1 MSAMDIVFKLIF
13 GSKSQ
18 NDEKILKPIAEKT
31 LSFEEGIKKLS
42 NEELASKTK
51 EFRERVE
58 KYIGCKTEELD
69 LTIEEN
75 NKKLQTV
82 LGEILPEA
90 FAVVREASIR
100 TTGMRHFDVQIMG
113 GVVLHQGRIAEMKT
127 GEGKTLVATLAVYLN
142 ALTGLG
148 VHVVTV
154 NNYLAKRD
162 AEWMMPIYSMLGI
175 SVGILDDT
183 RPHSQE
189 RREVYARDVVYG
201 TNNEFGFDY
210 LRDNMVIRKE
220 DKVQRKFYYAIVD
233 EVDSILIDEARTPLI
248 ISGPAEKNIKM
259 YYEIDRIIPLLN
271 QAETNERMREIAG
284 TGDYILDEK
293 DKNVYLTEE
302 GVHKVEKLLNIEN
315 LYGAQSSTIVH
326 HVNQALKAHK
336 VFKKDV
342 DYMVTDGEVLI
353 VDEFTGRVLEGR
365 RYSDGLHQA
374 IEAKEKVSIQN
385 ESQTYATITFQNYF
399 RMYPKLSGMT
409 GTAETEAEEFYKIY
423 KLDVAVI
430 PTNKPVSRD
439 DLSDKIYRTKKAKFE
454 SLAKYIKTLQDE
466 GKPVLVGTVSVE
478 MNEELSKIFKR
489 YKIRHEVLNAKN
501 HSREASIIAQA
512 GEPGAVTLA
521 TNMAGRGT
529 DIVLGGNPVA
539 KGVNEI
545 EQILVLMRDKAFK
558 ERDPYKKEE
567 LTQKI
572 KFIDLYKEAF
582 VRLVISGKTEEA
594 KEIAEKNNI
603 LEMIEKIERII
614 QINEKSKTDKE
625 KVLSVGGLHVVGS
638 ERHEA
643 RRIDNQLRGRSGRQ
657 GDPGLSVFYL
667 SLEDDLMR
675 LFGGERVSS
684 MMLAMGMGEEEE
696 LGHKW
701 LNKSIENA
709 QRKVEGRNFDIRK
722 HLLEYDDV
730 MNQQR
735 MAIYSERD
743 YILYSENISKRI
755 EEIISDVAESTI
767 KNISE
772 NKHINPIE
780 IIKWFNS
787 YSIGIDEE
795 AANKAVEGGIDNAI
809 KNITNLLIETY
820 RKKAT
825 MVDEKVFREV
835 EKNIFLS
842 VIDNRWKDHLF
853 SMDGLREGIGLRG
866 YAEKNPLT
874 EYKLEGYKMFVSTM
888 NTIYN
893 ELVNLIMRV
902 RIVPN
907 AFNIGERESAFDGGV
922 EEKGNISAMDNNMQG
937 KPKIGHAQIKM
948 TNKIGR
954 NDPCPCGSGKKYKY
968 CHGKE
973 KREKI
978 DNVNNNSGAA

>member
-1 MSAMDIVFKLIF
+1 MGAMDLVFKLIF
-13 GSKSQ
+13 GSKEQ
-18 NDEKILKPIAEKT
+18 NDAKVLKPIAEKT
-31 LSFEEGIKKLS
+31 LSFEEEIKKLS
-42 NEELASKTK
+42 NEELTNKTK

-58 KYIGCKTEELD
+58 KHIGCKTEDLD
-69 LTIEEN
+69 LSKDEN
-75 NKKLQTV
+75 KKKLQDI
-82 LGEILPEA
+82 LDAILPEA

-100 TTGMRHFDVQIMG
+100 TTGMRHFDVQVMG
-113 GVVLHQGRIAEMKT
+113 GTVLHQGRIAEMKT

-154 NNYLAKRD
+154 NDYLAKRD
-162 AEWMMPIYSMLGI
+162 AEWMTPIYSMLGI
-175 SVGILDDT
+175 SVGILDNT
-183 RPHSQE
+183 RPHSPE
-189 RREVYARDVVYG
+189 RRAVYNCDVVYG

-210 LRDNMVIRKE
+210 LRDNMVTRKE
-220 DKVQRKFYYAIVD
+220 DKVQRKFYFAIVD

-259 YYEIDRIIPLLN
+259 YYEIDRIIPMLK
-271 QAETNERMREIAG
+271 QAEVDERMREVAG
-284 TGDYILDEK
+284 TGDYVLDEK

-302 GVHKVEKLLNIEN
+302 GVHKVEKLLNVEN

-336 VFKKDV
+336 VFKRDV

-374 IEAKEKVSIQN
+374 IEAKEKVAIQN

-430 PTNKPVSRD
+430 PTNKPIARK
-439 DLSDKIYRTKKAKFE
+439 DLSDRIYRTKKAKFE
-454 SLAKYIKTLQDE
+454 ALAKYIKELQDA
-466 GKPVLVGTVSVE
+466 GKPALVGTVSVE
-478 MNEELSKIFKR
+478 MNEELSKVFKR
-489 YKIRHEVLNAKN
+489 HKINHEVLNAKN
-501 HSREASIIAQA
+501 HSREAQIIAQA

-539 KGVNEI
+539 KGVAEI

-567 LTQKI
+567 LI
-572 KFIDLYKEAF
+572 KKVKSIDLYKEAF
-582 VRLVISGKTEEA
+582 VRSVISGKIEEA
-594 KEIAEKNNI
+594 KELAQKNNTE
-603 LEMIEKIERII
+603 EMIEKIDRII
-614 QINEKSKTDKE
+614 QINEKAKTDKE
-625 KVLSVGGLHVVGS
+625 KVLAVGGLHVIGS

-657 GDPGLSVFYL
+657 GDPGLSVFFL

-675 LFGGERVSS
+675 LFGGERVSK

-735 MAIYSERD
+735 MAVYAERD
-743 YILYSENISKRI
+743 YILYSEDISPRI
-755 EEIISDVAESTI
+755 EEIIAEVTEDTVKDISNNK
-767 KNISE
+767 KNVDSVE
-772 NKHINPIE
+772 VT
-780 IIKWFNS
+780 KWLNS
-787 YSIGIDEE
+787 YLIGIDEE
-795 AANKAVEGGIDNAI
+795 AANKAVEGGVDNAI
-809 KNITNLLIETY
+809 KNLTNILLEAY
-820 RKKAT
+820 RKKAE
-825 MVDEKVFREV
+825 MVDTKIFREV

-842 VIDNRWKDHLF
+842 IIDNRWKDHLF
-853 SMDGLREGIGLRG
+853 AMDSLREGIGLRG

-874 EYKLEGYKMFVSTM
+874 EYKLEGYKMFVATM
-888 NTIYN
+888 DVIHN

-907 AFNIGERESAFDGGV
+907 SFDAIERESAFDGGV
-922 EEKGNISAMDNNMQG
+922 EEKGNTSAMNGGAPQNVSN
-937 KPKIGHAQIKM
+937 KPRMAQANVKM
-948 TNKIGR
+948 TQKIGR

-968 CHGKE
+968 CHGK
-973 KREKI
+973 
-978 DNVNNNSGAA
+978 DNNQQ

>member
-1 MSAMDIVFKLIF
+1 MGAMDIVFKLIF

-18 NDEKILKPIAEKT
+18 NDEKILKPIAERT
-31 LSFEEGIKKLS
+31 LSFEENIKKLT
-42 NEELASKTK
+42 NEELTNKTK

-58 KYIGCKTEELD
+58 KHIGCKTEELD
-69 LTIEEN
+69 LTVEEN
-75 NKKLQTV
+75 NKKLQTI
-82 LGEILPEA
+82 LDEILPEA
-90 FAVVREASIR
+90 FAVVREASVR

-183 RPHSQE
+183 KPHSPE

-259 YYEIDRIIPLLN
+259 YYEIDRIIPMLK
-271 QAETNERMREIAG
+271 QAETDERMREVAG
-284 TGDYILDEK
+284 TGDYVLDEK

-302 GVHKVEKLLNIEN
+302 GVHKVEKLLNVEN

-336 VFKKDV
+336 VFKRDV
-342 DYMVTDGEVLI
+342 DYMVTDGQVLI

-374 IEAKEKVSIQN
+374 IEAKEKVAIQN

-430 PTNKPVSRD
+430 PTNKPVARE

-454 SLAKYIKTLQDE
+454 ALAKYIKTLQDE

-489 YKIRHEVLNAKN
+489 YKINHEVLNAKN

-545 EQILVLMRDKAFK
+545 EQILVLMKDKAFK

-567 LTQKI
+567 LI
-572 KFIDLYKEAF
+572 KKVKSIDLYKEAF
-582 VRLVISGKTEEA
+582 VRLIISGKTEEA

-603 LEMIEKIERII
+603 LEMIEKIDRII
-614 QINEKSKTDKE
+614 QINEKSKIDKE
-625 KVLSVGGLHVVGS
+625 KVISVGGLHVIGS

-743 YILYSENISKRI
+743 YILYSENISQRI

-767 KNISE
+767 KNISDSK
-772 NKHINPIE
+772 NINPIE

-795 AANKAVEGGIDNAI
+795 AVNKAIEGGIDNAT

-825 MVDEKVFREV
+825 LVDEKVFREV

-907 AFNIGERESAFDGGV
+907 SFNAVERESAFDGGV
-922 EEKGNISAMDNNMQG
+922 EEKGNVSAMDNNMHG
-937 KPKIGHAQIKM
+937 KPKMGHAQVKM

-968 CHGKE
+968 CHGK
-973 KREKI
+973 
-978 DNVNNNSGAA
+978 DNRDSGAA

>member
-1 MSAMDIVFKLIF
+1 MGAMDIVFKLIF

-18 NDEKILKPIAEKT
+18 NDEKILKPIAERT
-31 LSFEEGIKKLS
+31 LSFEENIKKLT
-42 NEELASKTK
+42 NEELTNKTK

-58 KYIGCKTEELD
+58 KHIGCKTEELD
-69 LTIEEN
+69 LSVEEN
-75 NKKLQTV
+75 NKKLQTI
-82 LGEILPEA
+82 LDEILPEA
-90 FAVVREASIR
+90 FAVVREASVR

-127 GEGKTLVATLAVYLN
+127 GEGKTLVATLSVYLN

-183 RPHSQE
+183 KPHSPE

-259 YYEIDRIIPLLN
+259 YYEIDRIIPMLK
-271 QAETNERMREIAG
+271 QAETDERMREVAG
-284 TGDYILDEK
+284 TGDYVLDEK

-302 GVHKVEKLLNIEN
+302 GVHKVEKLLNVEN

-336 VFKKDV
+336 VFKRDV
-342 DYMVTDGEVLI
+342 DYMVTDGQVLI

-374 IEAKEKVSIQN
+374 IEAKEKVAIQN

-430 PTNKPVSRD
+430 PTNKPVARE

-454 SLAKYIKTLQDE
+454 ALAKYIKTLQDE

-489 YKIRHEVLNAKN
+489 YKINHEVLNAKN

-545 EQILVLMRDKAFK
+545 EQILVLMKDKAFK

-567 LTQKI
+567 LI
-572 KFIDLYKEAF
+572 KKVKSIDLYKEAF
-582 VRLVISGKTEEA
+582 VRLIISGKTEEA

-603 LEMIEKIERII
+603 LEMIEKIDRII
-614 QINEKSKTDKE
+614 QINEKSKIDKE
-625 KVLSVGGLHVVGS
+625 KVISVGGLHVIGS

-743 YILYSENISKRI
+743 YILYSENISQRI

-767 KNISE
+767 KNISDSK
-772 NKHINPIE
+772 NINPIE

-795 AANKAVEGGIDNAI
+795 AVNKAIEGGIDNAT

-825 MVDEKVFREV
+825 LVDEKVFREV

-907 AFNIGERESAFDGGV
+907 SFNAVERESAFDGGV
-922 EEKGNISAMDNNMQG
+922 EEKGNVSAMDNNMHG
-937 KPKIGHAQIKM
+937 KPKMGHAQVKM

-968 CHGKE
+968 CHGK
-973 KREKI
+973 
-978 DNVNNNSGAA
+978 DNRDSGAA

>member
-1 MSAMDIVFKLIF
+1 MGAMDLVFKLIF
-13 GSKSQ
+13 GSKEQ
-18 NDEKILKPIAEKT
+18 NDAKVLKPIAEKT
-31 LSFEEGIKKLS
+31 LSFEEEIKKLS
-42 NEELASKTK
+42 NEELTNKTK

-58 KYIGCKTEELD
+58 KHIGCKTEDLD
-69 LTIEEN
+69 LSKDEN
-75 NKKLQTV
+75 KKKLQDI
-82 LGEILPEA
+82 LDAILPEA

-100 TTGMRHFDVQIMG
+100 TTGMRHFDVQVMG
-113 GVVLHQGRIAEMKT
+113 GTVLHQGRIAEMKT

-154 NNYLAKRD
+154 NDYLAKRD
-162 AEWMMPIYSMLGI
+162 AEWMTPIYSMLGI
-175 SVGILDDT
+175 SVGILDNT
-183 RPHSQE
+183 RPHSPE
-189 RREVYARDVVYG
+189 RRAVYNCDVVYG

-210 LRDNMVIRKE
+210 LRDNMVTRKE
-220 DKVQRKFYYAIVD
+220 DKVQRKFYFAIVD

-259 YYEIDRIIPLLN
+259 YYEIDRIIPMLK
-271 QAETNERMREIAG
+271 QAEVDERMREVAG
-284 TGDYILDEK
+284 TGDYVLDEK

-302 GVHKVEKLLNIEN
+302 GVHKVEKLLNVEN

-336 VFKKDV
+336 VFKRDV

-365 RYSDGLHQA
+365 RYSEGLHQA
-374 IEAKEKVSIQN
+374 IEAKEKVAIQN

-430 PTNKPVSRD
+430 PTNKPIARK
-439 DLSDKIYRTKKAKFE
+439 DLSDRIYRTKKAKFE
-454 SLAKYIKTLQDE
+454 ALAKYIKELQDA
-466 GKPVLVGTVSVE
+466 GKPALVGTVSVE
-478 MNEELSKIFKR
+478 MNEELSKVFKR
-489 YKIRHEVLNAKN
+489 HKINHEVLNAKN
-501 HSREASIIAQA
+501 HSREAQIIAQA

-539 KGVNEI
+539 KGVAEI

-567 LTQKI
+567 LTK
-572 KFIDLYKEAF
+572 KVKSIDLYKEAF
-582 VRLVISGKTEEA
+582 VRSVISGKIEEA
-594 KEIAEKNNI
+594 KELAQKNNAE
-603 LEMIEKIERII
+603 EMIEKIDRII
-614 QINEKSKTDKE
+614 QINEKAKIDKE
-625 KVLSVGGLHVVGS
+625 KVLAVGGLHVIGS

-657 GDPGLSVFYL
+657 GDPGLSVFFL

-675 LFGGERVSS
+675 LFGGERVSK

-735 MAIYSERD
+735 MAVYAERD
-743 YILYSENISKRI
+743 YILYSEDISPRI
-755 EEIISDVAESTI
+755 EEIIAEVTEDTVKDISNNK
-767 KNISE
+767 KNVDSVE
-772 NKHINPIE
+772 VT
-780 IIKWFNS
+780 KWLNS
-787 YSIGIDEE
+787 YLIGIDEE
-795 AANKAVEGGIDNAI
+795 SANKAVEGGVDNAI
-809 KNITNLLIETY
+809 KNLTNILLEAY
-820 RKKAT
+820 RKKAE
-825 MVDEKVFREV
+825 MVDAKIFREV

-842 VIDNRWKDHLF
+842 IIDNRWKDHLF
-853 SMDGLREGIGLRG
+853 AMDSLREGIGLRG

-874 EYKLEGYKMFVSTM
+874 EYKLEGYKMFVATM
-888 NTIYN
+888 DVIHN

-907 AFNIGERESAFDGGV
+907 SFDTIERESAFDGGV
-922 EEKGNISAMDNNMQG
+922 EEKGNTSAMNGGNPQNVSN
-937 KPKIGHAQIKM
+937 KPRMAQANVKM
-948 TNKIGR
+948 TQKIGR

-968 CHGKE
+968 CHGK
-973 KREKI
+973 
-978 DNVNNNSGAA
+978 DNNQQ

>member
-18 NDEKILKPIAEKT
+18 NDEKTLKPIAEKT
-31 LSFEEGIKKLS
+31 LSFEDNIKKLS
-42 NEELASKTK
+42 NEELANKTK

-69 LTIEEN
+69 LTVEEN

-82 LGEILPEA
+82 LDEILPEA

-183 RPHSQE
+183 KPHSPE

-220 DKVQRKFYYAIVD
+220 DKVQRKFYHAIVD

-259 YYEIDRIIPLLN
+259 YYEIDRIIPLLK
-271 QAETNERMREIAG
+271 QAETDERMREVAG

-430 PTNKPVSRD
+430 PTNKPVARE

-567 LTQKI
+567 LTKKI
-572 KFIDLYKEAF
+572 KSIDLYKEAF

-603 LEMIEKIERII
+603 LEMIEKIDKII
-614 QINEKSKTDKE
+614 QINEKSKIDKE

-743 YILYSENISKRI
+743 YILYSENISKRV
-755 EEIISDVAESTI
+755 EEIISDVAQSTI
-767 KNISE
+767 KNIGE
-772 NKHINPIE
+772 NKHINPVE

-795 AANKAVEGGIDNAI
+795 SVNKAIEGGIDNAT

-820 RKKAT
+820 RKKAV

-853 SMDGLREGIGLRG
+853 SMDSLREGIGLRG

-874 EYKLEGYKMFVSTM
+874 EYKLEGYKLFVATM

-907 AFNIGERESAFDGGV
+907 SFNIGERESAFDGGV

-937 KPKIGHAQIKM
+937 KPKMGHAQVKM

-968 CHGKE
+968 CHGKD
-973 KREKI
+973 I
-978 DNVNNNSGAA
+978 GDNANNNSGAA

>member
-1 MSAMDIVFKLIF
+1 MGAMDLVFKLIF
-13 GSKSQ
+13 GSKEQ
-18 NDEKILKPIAEKT
+18 NDAKILKPIAEKT
-31 LSFEEGIKKLS
+31 LSFEEEIKKLS
-42 NEELASKTK
+42 NEEIANKTK

-58 KYIGCKTEELD
+58 KHIGCKTEELD
-69 LTIEEN
+69 LSKDEN
-75 NKKLQTV
+75 KKKLQDI
-82 LGEILPEA
+82 LDEILPEA

-113 GVVLHQGRIAEMKT
+113 GAVLHQGRIAEMKT

-148 VHVVTV
+148 VHVITV
-154 NNYLAKRD
+154 NDYLAKRD
-162 AEWMMPIYSMLGI
+162 AEWMTPIYSMLGI
-175 SVGILDDT
+175 SIGILDNT
-183 RPHSQE
+183 KPHSPE
-189 RREVYARDVVYG
+189 RRAVYNCDIVYG

-210 LRDNMVIRKE
+210 LRDNMVTRKE
-220 DKVQRKFYYAIVD
+220 DKVQRKFYFAIVD

-259 YYEIDRIIPLLN
+259 YYEIDRIIPMLK
-271 QAETNERMREIAG
+271 QAEVDERMREIAG
-284 TGDYILDEK
+284 TGDYVLDEK

-302 GVHKVEKLLNIEN
+302 GVHKVEKLLNVEN

-336 VFKKDV
+336 VFKRDV
-342 DYMVTDGEVLI
+342 DYMVADGEVLI

-374 IEAKEKVSIQN
+374 IEAKEKVAIQN

-430 PTNKPVSRD
+430 PTNKPIARQ
-439 DLSDKIYRTKKAKFE
+439 DLSDKIYRTRKAKFE
-454 SLAKYIKTLQDE
+454 ALAKYIKELQNS

-489 YKIRHEVLNAKN
+489 HKINHEVLNAKN
-501 HSREASIIAQA
+501 HSREAAIIAQA

-539 KGVNEI
+539 KGIAEI
-545 EQILVLMRDKAFK
+545 EQILVLMKDKAFK

-567 LTQKI
+567 LTK
-572 KFIDLYKEAF
+572 KVKAIDIYKEAF
-582 VRLVISGKTEEA
+582 VRNVIAGKIEEA
-594 KEIAEKNNI
+594 KELAEKNNA
-603 LEMIEKIERII
+603 LEMTEKIDRII
-614 QINEKSKTDKE
+614 QINEKSKADKE
-625 KVLSVGGLHVVGS
+625 TVLAAGGLHVIGS

-657 GDPGLSVFYL
+657 GDPGLSVFFL

-675 LFGGERVSS
+675 LFGGERVSR

-696 LGHKW
+696 LEHKW

-722 HLLEYDDV
+722 NLLEYDDV

-735 MAIYSERD
+735 MAVYGERD
-743 YILYSENISKRI
+743 YILYSDDISARV
-755 EEIISDVAESTI
+755 EEIIYEVTEETI
-767 KNISE
+767 EDISVNKKNVDALE
-772 NKHINPIE
+772 VT
-780 IIKWFNS
+780 KWLNS
-787 YSIGIDEE
+787 YLIGIEE
-795 AANKAVEGGIDNAI
+795 DAANKAVEGGVDNSV
-809 KNITNLLIETY
+809 KNISRLLLEAY
-820 RKKAT
+820 RKKALET
-825 MVDEKVFREV
+825 DEKIFREV

-842 VIDNRWKDHLF
+842 IIDNRWKDHLF
-853 SMDGLREGIGLRG
+853 AMDSLREGIGLRG

-874 EYKLEGYKMFVSTM
+874 EYKLEGYKMFVATM
-888 NTIYN
+888 NAIHN

-902 RIVPN
+902 KIIPKS
-907 AFNIGERESAFDGGV
+907 FESIERESAFDGGI
-922 EEKGNISAMDNNMQG
+922 EEKLSASAMTQNMQS
-937 KPKIGHAQIKM
+937 KVKASQANVKM
-948 TNKIGR
+948 TQKIGR
-954 NDPCPCGSGKKYKY
+954 NDPCPCGSGKKYKH
-968 CHGKE
+968 CHGK
-973 KREKI
+973 
-978 DNVNNNSGAA
+978 DNTN

>member
-1 MSAMDIVFKLIF
+1 MGAMDIVFKLIF

-31 LSFEEGIKKLS
+31 LSFEESIKKLS
-42 NEELASKTK
+42 NEELTNKTK

-58 KYIGCKTEELD
+58 KYIGCKTEDFD
-69 LTIEEN
+69 LTNEEN
-75 NKKLQTV
+75 KKKLQNI
-82 LGEILPEA
+82 LDEILPEA
-90 FAVVREASIR
+90 FAVVREASVR
-100 TTGMRHFDVQIMG
+100 TTGMRHFDVQVMG
-113 GVVLHQGRIAEMKT
+113 GAVLHQGRIAEMKT
-127 GEGKTLVATLAVYLN
+127 GEGKTLVATLSVYLN

-183 RPHSQE
+183 KPHSPE
-189 RREVYARDVVYG
+189 RREVYSRDVVYG

-259 YYEIDRIIPLLN
+259 YYEIDRIIPMLK
-271 QAETNERMREIAG
+271 QAETDERMREVAG
-284 TGDYILDEK
+284 TGDYVLDEK
-293 DKNVYLTEE
+293 DKNVYLTED
-302 GVHKVEKLLNIEN
+302 GVHKVEKLLNVEN

-336 VFKKDV
+336 VFKRDV
-342 DYMVTDGEVLI
+342 DYMVTDGQVLI

-374 IEAKEKVSIQN
+374 IEAKEKVAIQN

-430 PTNKPVSRD
+430 PTNKPVTRE

-454 SLAKYIKTLQDE
+454 ALAKYIKTLQDE

-489 YKIRHEVLNAKN
+489 YKISHEVLNAKN

-539 KGVNEI
+539 KGVSEI
-545 EQILVLMRDKAFK
+545 EQILTLMRDRAFK

-567 LTQKI
+567 LLKKI
-572 KFIDLYKEAF
+572 KSIDLYKEAF
-582 VRLVISGKTEEA
+582 VRLVISGKIEEA
-594 KEIAEKNNI
+594 KEIAEKNNA
-603 LEMIEKIERII
+603 LEMLEKIDRII
-614 QINEKSKTDKE
+614 QINEKSKIDKE
-625 KVLSVGGLHVVGS
+625 KVISVGGLHVIGS

-743 YILYSENISKRI
+743 YILYSENISQRV
-755 EEIISDVAESTI
+755 EEIISDVSDSTI
-767 KNISE
+767 KNISSISGK
-772 NKHINPIE
+772 NINPIE

-787 YSIGIDEE
+787 YSIEIDEE
-795 AANKAVEGGIDNAI
+795 AVNKAIEGGIDNAI

-825 MVDEKVFREV
+825 LVDEKVFREV

-874 EYKLEGYKMFVSTM
+874 TM

-907 AFNIGERESAFDGGV
+907 SFNAVERESAFDVGV
-922 EEKGNISAMDNNMQG
+922 EEKGNISAMDDNMQG
-937 KPKIGHAQIKM
+937 KSKMAHAQVKM

-968 CHGKE
+968 CHG
-973 KREKI
+973 R
-978 DNVNNNSGAA
+978 DSSSGAA

>member
-1 MSAMDIVFKLIF
+1 MGAMDIVFKLIF

-31 LSFEEGIKKLS
+31 LSFEEEIKKLS
-42 NEELASKTK
+42 NEELTNKTK

-69 LTIEEN
+69 LSVEEN
-75 NKKLQTV
+75 NKKLQTI
-82 LGEILPEA
+82 LDEILPEA
-90 FAVVREASIR
+90 FAVVREASVR
-100 TTGMRHFDVQIMG
+100 TTGMRHFDVQVMG

-183 RPHSQE
+183 KPHSPE

-259 YYEIDRIIPLLN
+259 YYEIDRIIPMLK
-271 QAETNERMREIAG
+271 QAETDERMREVAG
-284 TGDYILDEK
+284 TGDYVLDEK

-302 GVHKVEKLLNIEN
+302 GVHKVEKLLNVEN

-336 VFKKDV
+336 VFKRDV
-342 DYMVTDGEVLI
+342 DYMVTDGQVLI

-374 IEAKEKVSIQN
+374 IEAKEKVAIQN

-430 PTNKPVSRD
+430 PTNKPVARE

-454 SLAKYIKTLQDE
+454 ALAKYIKTLQDE

-489 YKIRHEVLNAKN
+489 YKINHEVLNAKN

-567 LTQKI
+567 LAK
-572 KFIDLYKEAF
+572 KVKSIDLYKEAF
-582 VRLVISGKTEEA
+582 VRLIISGKTEEA
-594 KEIAEKNNI
+594 KELAEKNNI
-603 LEMIEKIERII
+603 LEMIEKIDRII

-625 KVLSVGGLHVVGS
+625 KVISVGGLHVIGS

-743 YILYSENISKRI
+743 YILYSENISQRI
-755 EEIISDVAESTI
+755 EEIISDVADSTI
-767 KNISE
+767 KNISDGK
-772 NKHINPIE
+772 NINPIE

-795 AANKAVEGGIDNAI
+795 AVNKAIEGGIDNAA

-825 MVDEKVFREV
+825 LVDEKVFREV

-907 AFNIGERESAFDGGV
+907 SFNAVERESAFDGGV

-937 KPKIGHAQIKM
+937 KPKIGHAQVKM

-968 CHGKE
+968 CHGRDSK
-973 KREKI
+973 
-978 DNVNNNSGAA
+978 DNSGAA

>member
-1 MSAMDIVFKLIF
+1 MGAMDLVFKLIF
-13 GSKSQ
+13 GSKEQ
-18 NDEKILKPIAEKT
+18 NDAKVLKPIAEKT
-31 LSFEEGIKKLS
+31 LSFEEEIKKLS
-42 NEELASKTK
+42 NEELTNKTK

-58 KYIGCKTEELD
+58 KHIGCKTEDLD
-69 LTIEEN
+69 LSKDEN
-75 NKKLQTV
+75 KKKLQDI
-82 LGEILPEA
+82 LDAILPEA

-100 TTGMRHFDVQIMG
+100 TTGMRHFDVQVMG
-113 GVVLHQGRIAEMKT
+113 GTVLHQGRIAEMKT

-154 NNYLAKRD
+154 NDYLAKRD
-162 AEWMMPIYSMLGI
+162 AEWMTPIYSMLGI
-175 SVGILDDT
+175 SVGILDNT
-183 RPHSQE
+183 RPHSPE
-189 RREVYARDVVYG
+189 RRAVYNCDVVYG

-210 LRDNMVIRKE
+210 LRDNMVTRKE
-220 DKVQRKFYYAIVD
+220 DKVQRKFYFAIVD

-259 YYEIDRIIPLLN
+259 YYEIDRIIPMLK
-271 QAETNERMREIAG
+271 QAEVDERMREVAG
-284 TGDYILDEK
+284 TGDYVLDEK

-302 GVHKVEKLLNIEN
+302 GVHKVEKLLNVEN

-336 VFKKDV
+336 VFKRDV

-365 RYSDGLHQA
+365 RYSEGLHQA
-374 IEAKEKVSIQN
+374 IEAKEKVAIQN

-430 PTNKPVSRD
+430 PTNKPIARK
-439 DLSDKIYRTKKAKFE
+439 DLSDRIYRTKKAKFE
-454 SLAKYIKTLQDE
+454 ALAKYIKELQDA
-466 GKPVLVGTVSVE
+466 GKPALVGTVSVE
-478 MNEELSKIFKR
+478 MNEELSKVFKR
-489 YKIRHEVLNAKN
+489 HKINHEVLNAKN
-501 HSREASIIAQA
+501 HSREAQIIAQA

-539 KGVNEI
+539 KGVAEI

-567 LTQKI
+567 LTK
-572 KFIDLYKEAF
+572 KVKSIDLYKEAF
-582 VRLVISGKTEEA
+582 VRSVISGKIEEA
-594 KEIAEKNNI
+594 KELAQKNNAE
-603 LEMIEKIERII
+603 EMIEKIDRII
-614 QINEKSKTDKE
+614 QINEKAKIDKE
-625 KVLSVGGLHVVGS
+625 KVLAVGGLHVIGS

-657 GDPGLSVFYL
+657 GDPGLSVFFL

-675 LFGGERVSS
+675 LFGGERVSK

-735 MAIYSERD
+735 MAVYAERD
-743 YILYSENISKRI
+743 YILYSEDISPRI
-755 EEIISDVAESTI
+755 EEIISEVTEDTI
-767 KNISE
+767 KDISN
-772 NKHINPIE
+772 NKKNVDPVE
-780 IIKWFNS
+780 VTKWLNS
-787 YSIGIDEE
+787 YLIGIDEE
-795 AANKAVEGGIDNAI
+795 SANKAVEGGVDNAI
-809 KNITNLLIETY
+809 KNLTNILLEAY
-820 RKKAT
+820 RKKAE
-825 MVDEKVFREV
+825 MVDAKIFREV

-842 VIDNRWKDHLF
+842 IIDNRWKDHLF
-853 SMDGLREGIGLRG
+853 AMDSLREGIGLRG

-874 EYKLEGYKMFVSTM
+874 EYKLEGYKMFVATM
-888 NTIYN
+888 DVIHN

-907 AFNIGERESAFDGGV
+907 SFDTIERESAFDGGV
-922 EEKGNISAMDNNMQG
+922 EEKGNTSAMNGGNPQNVSN
-937 KPKIGHAQIKM
+937 KPRMAQANVKM
-948 TNKIGR
+948 TQKIGR

-968 CHGKE
+968 CHGK
-973 KREKI
+973 
-978 DNVNNNSGAA
+978 DNNQQ

>member
-1 MSAMDIVFKLIF
+1 MGAMDIVFKLIF

-18 NDEKILKPIAEKT
+18 NDEKVLKPIAEKT
-31 LSFEEGIKKLS
+31 LSFEEDIKKLS
-42 NEELASKTK
+42 NEELTNKTK

-69 LTIEEN
+69 LSVEEN
-75 NKKLQTV
+75 NKKLQTI
-82 LGEILPEA
+82 LDEILPEA
-90 FAVVREASIR
+90 FAVVREASVR

-183 RPHSQE
+183 KPHSPE
-189 RREVYARDVVYG
+189 RREVYSRDVVYG

-259 YYEIDRIIPLLN
+259 YYEIDRIIPMLK
-271 QAETNERMREIAG
+271 QAETDERMREVAG
-284 TGDYILDEK
+284 TGDYVLDEK

-302 GVHKVEKLLNIEN
+302 GVHKVEKLLNVEN

-336 VFKKDV
+336 VFKRDV
-342 DYMVTDGEVLI
+342 DYMVTDGQVLI

-374 IEAKEKVSIQN
+374 IEAKEKVAIQN

-430 PTNKPVSRD
+430 PTNKPVARE

-454 SLAKYIKTLQDE
+454 ALAKYIKTLQDE

-489 YKIRHEVLNAKN
+489 YKINHEVLNAKN

-539 KGVNEI
+539 KGISEI
-545 EQILVLMRDKAFK
+545 EQILVLMKDKAFK

-567 LTQKI
+567 LTK
-572 KFIDLYKEAF
+572 KVKSIDLYKEAF
-582 VRLVISGKTEEA
+582 VRLAISGKIEEA
-594 KEIAEKNNI
+594 KELAEKNDI
-603 LEMIEKIERII
+603 LEMIEKIDRII
-614 QINEKSKTDKE
+614 QINEKSKIDKE
-625 KVLSVGGLHVVGS
+625 KVISVGGLHVIGS

-743 YILYSENISKRI
+743 YILYSENISQRI

-767 KNISE
+767 KNISDGK
-772 NKHINPIE
+772 NINPIE

-795 AANKAVEGGIDNAI
+795 AVNKAIEGGIDNAT

-820 RKKAT
+820 RKKAVL
-825 MVDEKVFREV
+825 VDEKVFREV

-907 AFNIGERESAFDGGV
+907 SFNAVERESAFDGGV

-937 KPKIGHAQIKM
+937 KPKIGHAQVKM

-968 CHGKE
+968 CHG
-973 KREKI
+973 R
-978 DNVNNNSGAA
+978 DSSSGAA

>member
-1 MSAMDIVFKLIF
+1 MGAMDLVFKLIF
-13 GSKSQ
+13 GSKEQ
-18 NDEKILKPIAEKT
+18 NDAKVLKPIAEKT
-31 LSFEEGIKKLS
+31 LSFEEEIKKLS
-42 NEELASKTK
+42 NEELTNKTK

-58 KYIGCKTEELD
+58 KHIGCKTEDLD
-69 LTIEEN
+69 LSKDEN
-75 NKKLQTV
+75 KKKLQDI
-82 LGEILPEA
+82 LDAILPEA

-100 TTGMRHFDVQIMG
+100 TTGMRHFDVQVMG
-113 GVVLHQGRIAEMKT
+113 GTVLHQGRIAEMKT

-154 NNYLAKRD
+154 NDYLAKRD
-162 AEWMMPIYSMLGI
+162 AEWMTPIYSMLGI
-175 SVGILDDT
+175 SVGILDNT
-183 RPHSQE
+183 RPHSPE
-189 RREVYARDVVYG
+189 RRAVYNCDVVYG

-210 LRDNMVIRKE
+210 LRDNMVTRKE
-220 DKVQRKFYYAIVD
+220 DKVQRKFYFAIVD

-259 YYEIDRIIPLLN
+259 YYEIDRIIPMLK
-271 QAETNERMREIAG
+271 QAEVDERMREVAG
-284 TGDYILDEK
+284 TGDYVLDEK

-302 GVHKVEKLLNIEN
+302 GVHKVEKLLNVDN

-336 VFKKDV
+336 VFKRDV

-374 IEAKEKVSIQN
+374 IEAKEKVAIQN

-430 PTNKPVSRD
+430 PTNKPIARK
-439 DLSDKIYRTKKAKFE
+439 DLSDRIYRTKKAKFE
-454 SLAKYIKTLQDE
+454 ALAKYIKELQDA
-466 GKPVLVGTVSVE
+466 GKPALVGTVSVE
-478 MNEELSKIFKR
+478 MNEELSKVFKR
-489 YKIRHEVLNAKN
+489 HKINHEVLNAKN
-501 HSREASIIAQA
+501 HSREAQIIAQA

-539 KGVNEI
+539 KGVAEI

-567 LTQKI
+567 LI
-572 KFIDLYKEAF
+572 KKVKSIDLYKEAF
-582 VRLVISGKTEEA
+582 VRSVISGKIEEA
-594 KEIAEKNNI
+594 KELAQKNNAE
-603 LEMIEKIERII
+603 EMIEKIDRII
-614 QINEKSKTDKE
+614 QINEKAKTDKE
-625 KVLSVGGLHVVGS
+625 KVLAVGGLHVIGS

-657 GDPGLSVFYL
+657 GDPGLSVFFL

-675 LFGGERVSS
+675 LFGGERVSK

-735 MAIYSERD
+735 MAVYAERD
-743 YILYSENISKRI
+743 YILYSEDISPRI
-755 EEIISDVAESTI
+755 EEIIAEVTEDTVKDISNNK
-767 KNISE
+767 KNVDSVE
-772 NKHINPIE
+772 VT
-780 IIKWFNS
+780 KWLNS
-787 YSIGIDEE
+787 YLIGIDEE
-795 AANKAVEGGIDNAI
+795 AANKAVEGGVDNAI
-809 KNITNLLIETY
+809 KNLTNILLEAY
-820 RKKAT
+820 RKKAE
-825 MVDEKVFREV
+825 MVDTKIFREV

-842 VIDNRWKDHLF
+842 IIDNRWKDHLF
-853 SMDGLREGIGLRG
+853 AMDSLREGIGLRG

-874 EYKLEGYKMFVSTM
+874 EYKLEGYKMFVATM
-888 NTIYN
+888 DVIHN

-907 AFNIGERESAFDGGV
+907 SFDTIERESAFDGGV
-922 EEKGNISAMDNNMQG
+922 EEKGNTSAMNGGNPQNVSN
-937 KPKIGHAQIKM
+937 KPRMAQANVKM
-948 TNKIGR
+948 TQKIGR

-968 CHGKE
+968 CHGK
-973 KREKI
+973 
-978 DNVNNNSGAA
+978 DNNQQ

>member
-1 MSAMDIVFKLIF
+1 MGAMDLVFKLIF
-13 GSKSQ
+13 GSKEQ
-18 NDEKILKPIAEKT
+18 NDAKVLKPIAEKT
-31 LSFEEGIKKLS
+31 LSFEEEIKKLS
-42 NEELASKTK
+42 NEELTNKTK

-58 KYIGCKTEELD
+58 KHIGCKTVDLD
-69 LTIEEN
+69 LSKDEN
-75 NKKLQTV
+75 KKKLQDI
-82 LGEILPEA
+82 LDAILPEA

-100 TTGMRHFDVQIMG
+100 TTGMRHFDVQVMG
-113 GVVLHQGRIAEMKT
+113 GTVLHQGRIAEMKT

-154 NNYLAKRD
+154 NDYLAKRD
-162 AEWMMPIYSMLGI
+162 AEWMTPIYSMLGI
-175 SVGILDDT
+175 SVGILDNT
-183 RPHSQE
+183 RPHSPE
-189 RREVYARDVVYG
+189 RRAVYNCDVVYG

-210 LRDNMVIRKE
+210 LRDNMVTRKE
-220 DKVQRKFYYAIVD
+220 DKVQRKFYFAIVD

-259 YYEIDRIIPLLN
+259 YYEIDRIIPMLK
-271 QAETNERMREIAG
+271 QAEVDERMREVAG
-284 TGDYILDEK
+284 TGDYVLDEK

-302 GVHKVEKLLNIEN
+302 GVHKVEKLLNVEN

-336 VFKKDV
+336 VFKRDV
-342 DYMVTDGEVLI
+342 DYMVTEGEVLI

-374 IEAKEKVSIQN
+374 IEAKEKVAIQN

-430 PTNKPVSRD
+430 PTNKPIARK
-439 DLSDKIYRTKKAKFE
+439 DLSDRIYRTKKAKFE
-454 SLAKYIKTLQDE
+454 ALAKYIKELQDA
-466 GKPVLVGTVSVE
+466 GKPALVGTVSVE
-478 MNEELSKIFKR
+478 MNEELSKVFKR
-489 YKIRHEVLNAKN
+489 HKINHEVLNAKN
-501 HSREASIIAQA
+501 HSREAQIIAQA

-539 KGVNEI
+539 KGVAEI

-567 LTQKI
+567 LTK
-572 KFIDLYKEAF
+572 KVKSIDLYKEAF
-582 VRLVISGKTEEA
+582 VRSVISGKIEEA
-594 KEIAEKNNI
+594 KELAHKNNAE
-603 LEMIEKIERII
+603 EMIEKIDRII
-614 QINEKSKTDKE
+614 QINEKAKIDKE
-625 KVLSVGGLHVVGS
+625 KVLAVGGLHVIGS

-657 GDPGLSVFYL
+657 GDPGLSVFFL

-675 LFGGERVSS
+675 LFGGERVSK

-735 MAIYSERD
+735 MAVYAERD
-743 YILYSENISKRI
+743 YILYSEDISPRI
-755 EEIISDVAESTI
+755 EEIISEVTEDTI
-767 KNISE
+767 KDISN
-772 NKHINPIE
+772 NKKNVDPVE
-780 IIKWFNS
+780 VTKWLNS
-787 YSIGIDEE
+787 YLIGIDEE
-795 AANKAVEGGIDNAI
+795 SANKAVEGGVDNAI
-809 KNITNLLIETY
+809 KNLTNILLEAY
-820 RKKAT
+820 RKKAE
-825 MVDEKVFREV
+825 MVDAKIFREV

-842 VIDNRWKDHLF
+842 IIDNRWKDHLF
-853 SMDGLREGIGLRG
+853 AMDSLREGIGLRG

-874 EYKLEGYKMFVSTM
+874 EYKLEGYKMFVATM
-888 NTIYN
+888 DVIHN

-907 AFNIGERESAFDGGV
+907 SFDTIERESAFDGGV
-922 EEKGNISAMDNNMQG
+922 EEKGNTSAMNGGNPQNVSN
-937 KPKIGHAQIKM
+937 KPRMAQANVKM
-948 TNKIGR
+948 TQKIGR

-968 CHGKE
+968 CHGK
-973 KREKI
+973 
-978 DNVNNNSGAA
+978 DNNQQ